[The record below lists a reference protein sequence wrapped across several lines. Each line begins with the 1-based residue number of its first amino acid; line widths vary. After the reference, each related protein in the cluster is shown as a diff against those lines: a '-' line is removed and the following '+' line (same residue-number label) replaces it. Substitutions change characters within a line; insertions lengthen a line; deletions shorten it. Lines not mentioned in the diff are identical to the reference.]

1 MQEASKERFDN
12 IMRAYHSLGDEC
24 LEALAAIARSA
35 QFQKGETI
43 VAQEKPCGNIFVIE
57 NGVTRVC
64 FRKGD
69 KEDTLCF
76 GRGGD
81 IFFSFHDWYSGEPP
95 AFALEAVD
103 YKVEGWWIPI
113 RKFKELEERY
123 PELYKWMQLL
133 LVEQFYS
140 IELLYRK
147 LALATPAE
155 KFDNFWHFLAPNLR
169 NNPPK
174 SLTRTLP
181 LKFLAQYLGMTPQTL
196 SKIRRKFVGR

>member
-1 MQEASKERFDN
+1 MDEERKLRFYK
-12 IMRAYHSLGDEC
+12 IMRAYYGLSDEC
-24 LEALAAIARSA
+24 MEALAATARHA
-35 QFQKGETI
+35 QFYKGDTI
-43 VAQEKPCGNIFVIE
+43 VAQGQACGNLFVI
-57 NGVTRVC
+57 NSGVTRVC

-76 GRGGD
+76 GHGGD
-81 IFFSFHDWYSGEPP
+81 IFFSFHDWYSGEPS
-95 AFALEAVD
+95 AFSLEAVD
-103 YKVEGWWIPI
+103 YEVDGWWIPI
-113 RKFKELEERY
+113 NKFKDIEERY

-147 LALATPAE
+147 LALSTPAE
-155 KFDNFWHFLAPNLR
+155 KFDNFWNFLAPNLR
-169 NNPPK
+169 SNPPK
-174 SLTRTLP
+174 SLSRTLP

>member
-24 LEALAAIARSA
+24 LEALAAIARPA

-43 VAQEKPCGNIFVIE
+43 VAQGKPCGNIFVIE
-57 NGVTRVC
+57 SGVTRVC

-95 AFALEAVD
+95 VFALEAVD

-113 RKFKELEERY
+113 QKFKELEERY
-123 PELYKWMQLL
+123 QELYKWMQLL
-133 LVEQFYS
+133 L
-140 IELLYRK
+140 
-147 LALATPAE
+147 
-155 KFDNFWHFLAPNLR
+155 APNLR
-169 NNPPK
+169 SNPPK

>member
-1 MQEASKERFDN
+1 MQEAKKQRFYE
-12 IMRAYHSLGDEC
+12 IMRAYHCLSDEC
-24 LEALAAIARSA
+24 VEALAAISRYDE
-35 QFQKGETI
+35 FLKGDTI
-43 VAQEKPCGNIFVIE
+43 VAQGKPCGNIFVIDS
-57 NGVTRVC
+57 GITRVC
-64 FRKGD
+64 FRKG
-69 KEDTLCF
+69 KREDTLCF
-76 GRGGD
+76 GNGGD
-81 IFFSFHDWYSGEPP
+81 IFFSFHDWYGDEPP

-103 YKVEGWWIPI
+103 YKVSGWWISI
-113 RKFKELEERY
+113 QKFKNLEERY

-140 IELLYRK
+140 IEILYRK
-147 LALATPAE
+147 LAMATPLE
-155 KFDNFWHFLAPNLR
+155 KFDNFWNFLAPNLR